1 MKRKKHKSNHLCII
15 IALAW
20 KEEYY
25 QWQYIELSSSDD
37 RRMQHVRALEPER
50 VGRYG
55 TGTGTL
61 HLFRPSPSQ
70 ASYSTLTLPLDT
82 VVSLSSLLYLLNAT
96 TRTREGSRNSLV

>member
-1 MKRKKHKSNHLCII
+1 MRRKKHKSNHLCII

-25 QWQYIELSSSDD
+25 QWQYIELSSSAD

-61 HLFRPSPSQ
+61 HSSVRRQ
-70 ASYSTLTLPLDT
+70 AKQATHSHSAIRYSSLPLFIT
-82 VVSLSSLLYLLNAT
+82 Y
-96 TRTREGSRNSLV
+96 